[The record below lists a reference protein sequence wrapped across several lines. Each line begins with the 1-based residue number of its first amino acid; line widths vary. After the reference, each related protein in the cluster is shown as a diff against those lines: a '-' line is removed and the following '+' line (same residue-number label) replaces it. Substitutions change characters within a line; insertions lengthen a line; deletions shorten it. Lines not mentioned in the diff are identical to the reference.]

1 MEAFLKVN
9 YVIQKIRPIKKIGMK
24 STWMIKSKVDPI
36 FDLANTKRKVLL
48 LMSDENLLD
57 KNNFF
62 APFSIKKPPKHIN
75 T

>member
-24 STWMIKSKVDPI
+24 STWMIKSKVEPI
-36 FDLANTKRKVLL
+36 FDLANTKRKVL

-62 APFSIKKPPKHIN
+62 ASFSIKSLPN

>member
-1 MEAFLKVN
+1 METFLKVN
-9 YVIQKIRPIKKIGMK
+9 YVFHKIRPIKKIGMK
-24 STWMIKSKVDPI
+24 STWMTKSKVEPI

-62 APFSIKKPPKHIN
+62 APFSKKILQN

>member
-1 MEAFLKVN
+1 
-9 YVIQKIRPIKKIGMK
+9 MK
-24 STWMIKSKVDPI
+24 STWMIKSKVEPI

-62 APFSIKKPPKHIN
+62 APFSIKILQN

>member
-24 STWMIKSKVDPI
+24 STWMIKSKVEPI

-48 LMSDENLLD
+48 LMSDENL
-57 KNNFF
+57 
-62 APFSIKKPPKHIN
+62 
-75 T
+75 

>member
-9 YVIQKIRPIKKIGMK
+9 YVIHKITPIKKIGMK
-24 STWMIKSKVDPI
+24 STWMIKSKVEPI
-36 FDLANTKRKVLL
+36 FDLANTKRKVL

-62 APFSIKKPPKHIN
+62 APFSIKILQN

>member
-24 STWMIKSKVDPI
+24 TTWMIKSKVEPI

-57 KNNFF
+57 KIIIFLLL
-62 APFSIKKPPKHIN
+62 SQ
-75 T
+75 